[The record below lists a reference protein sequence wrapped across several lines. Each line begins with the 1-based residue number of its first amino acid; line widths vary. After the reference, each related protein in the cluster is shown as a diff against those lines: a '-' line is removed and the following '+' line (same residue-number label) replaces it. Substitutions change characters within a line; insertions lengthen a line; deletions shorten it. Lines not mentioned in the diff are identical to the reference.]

1 MKLEHAEQLPGFIK
15 RNSENTNRHCA
26 ADEKSIIYR
35 FLAFPLAAFSLFH
48 LASLLIQAPSGR
60 GALVS
65 AGILPSWRPWVL
77 HCLRKPAIS
86 GNRCKNDPPLY
97 AEQNQK
103 SDILSEERKSAYTR
117 LIAEEP
123 SAMKSFI
130 EFLTE
135 EDRKRNALLKRADA
149 RSALLSFK
157 HRVVLIVI

>member
-1 MKLEHAEQLPGFIK
+1 ML
-15 RNSENTNRHCA
+15 NR
-26 ADEKSIIYR
+26 IR
-35 FLAFPLAAFSLFH
+35 
-48 LASLLIQAPSGR
+48 
-60 GALVS
+60 
-65 AGILPSWRPWVL
+65 
-77 HCLRKPAIS
+77 
-86 GNRCKNDPPLY
+86 
-97 AEQNQK
+97 K

>member
-15 RNSENTNRHCA
+15 KEIQKIQIA
-26 ADEKSIIYR
+26 IAPLMKKSIIYR

-60 GALVS
+60 GAFVS
-65 AGILPSWRPWVL
+65 AGIFALL
-77 HCLRKPAIS
+77 AALGLAFFKEAGYQRKQVQKTIRLYML
-86 GNRCKNDPPLY
+86 NRIR
-97 AEQNQK
+97 K
-103 SDILSEERKSAYTR
+103 SNILSEERKSAYTR

-135 EDRKRNALLKRADA
+135 EDRKKEMLY
-149 RSALLSFK
+149 
-157 HRVVLIVI
+157 

>member
-15 RNSENTNRHCA
+15 KEIQKIQIA
-26 ADEKSIIYR
+26 IAPLMKKSIIYR

-65 AGILPSWRPWVL
+65 AGIFALL
-77 HCLRKPAIS
+77 AALGLAFFKEAGYQRKQVQKTIRLYML
-86 GNRCKNDPPLY
+86 NRIR
-97 AEQNQK
+97 K

-123 SAMKSFI
+123 SSMKSFI

-135 EDRKRNALLKRADA
+135 EDRKKEMLY
-149 RSALLSFK
+149 
-157 HRVVLIVI
+157 